1 MNFPMPYVQRDE
13 TGNIISLSDKRDND
27 SSEFLPLNHPEI
39 LVFLHKGDISDP
51 GRFALSFSDNEL
63 VRVIE
68 DLVDLLIRKQ
78 IILYT
83 ELPNPAQQ
91 KLLLRTKLR
100 ENIHSLENLIVEEQD
115 IL

>member
-1 MNFPMPYVQRDE
+1 MPYVHRNE
-13 TGNIISLSDKRDND
+13 SGNIVSLSDKSRKDTD
-27 SSEFLPLNHPEI
+27 EFVSLSHPEV
-39 LVFLHKGDISDP
+39 LLFLSEGDISDP
-51 GRFALSFSDNEL
+51 ARFALSSSDQEL

-83 ELPNPAQQ
+83 DLPDAAKE
-91 KLLLRTKLR
+91 KLQFRTKLR
-100 ENIHSLENLIVEEQD
+100 ENLNSLENLIVDEQD